1 MIFFKW
7 MRFFFLVWREDLF
20 FKWMSY
26 NVSYGFSLNKT
37 RNFFYLHSKFLVSL
51 VVLYLKDIIA
61 LCLILAMVDE
71 TLFSLHVQQCERDS
85 TTLDISICL
94 HAFGIVGCDLFIGI
108 ILNITH
114 LSFILLMNMFFLYI
128 YIHTIPLRNE
138 ICYSSIYF
146 NVFKPLNYDEL
157 TVIEPYGRKFSFL
170 CNFQHQGHLILN
182 TLSLILRN

>member
-138 ICYSSIYF
+138 ICYSTIYF
-146 NVFKPLNYDEL
+146 NLYKSLNHQEL
-157 TVIEPYGRKFSFL
+157 TVIEPYRRKFSFL
-170 CNFQHQGHLILN
+170 CNF
-182 TLSLILRN
+182 